1 MKIRSFI
8 FTILILIALL
18 GSVFLSCL
26 KAERLVEN
34 IQLAGGYAT
43 SFNRSFAAFELPA
56 EGLTDQE
63 LKRHMDT
70 DPLFD
75 RSHIPLNDH
84 KNAGLGPL
92 HNAKSCSACHVL
104 NGRGRP
110 VLGESLFRI
119 SLNQEKGNKPVPS
132 MGFQL
137 QDRATLGYEPEAF
150 VVREWIEKDNLRKLK
165 TRITTPDGN
174 ILPSEQV
181 ARSLRIPPPLVG
193 LGLLE
198 AIPEKDILMN
208 EDINDENND
217 GISGKAIRTK
227 DENGI
232 DHLGRFGWKATSASL
247 HQQTVDAYNE
257 DMGIT
262 TPTGPETSKNKEGNP
277 ADISW
282 KELDG
287 VTYYSQTLAAPATA
301 QKTNTQLVRKG
312 FKVFNELKCAS
323 CHIAKQH
330 TGFNPNAVA
339 GVINDQTIWP
349 YTDLLV
355 HDMGPGLDDGVS
367 EYGLSETFE
376 WRTTPLW
383 GLGLTKRVN
392 HYVGFLHDGR
402 ARTIDEA
409 ILWHGGEAEESK
421 NQYVDLSRAKKEDL
435 LAWLRQ
441 L

>member
-1 MKIRSFI
+1 MRIRSFI
-8 FTILILIALL
+8 FIILILISLL
-18 GSVFLSCL
+18 GSVFFSPLQA
-26 KAERLVEN
+26 KRLVESM
-34 IQLAGGYAT
+34 QLAGGST
-43 SFNRSFAAFELPA
+43 TIFSRSFAAFELPA

-104 NGRGRP
+104 NGRGRA

-119 SLNQEKGNKPVPS
+119 SLNKDKGDKPVPG

-137 QDRATLGYEPEAF
+137 QDRATFGYEPEAS
-150 VVREWIEKDNLRKLK
+150 VVREWIEKEKLRKLQ
-165 TRITTPDGN
+165 TTITTSDGKV
-174 ILPSEQV
+174 LPSDDV
-181 ARSLRIPPPLVG
+181 ARSLRIPPPLIG

-217 GISGKAIRTK
+217 GISGKAVHTK

-232 DHLGRFGWKATSASL
+232 DRLGRFGWKATSATL

-262 TPTGPETSKNKEGNP
+262 TPTGPDTNKTKDGMP

-282 KELDG
+282 EELDG

-301 QKTNTQLVRKG
+301 QKADTQLVKAG

-323 CHIAKQH
+323 CHIAKQQ
-330 TGFNPNAVA
+330 TGFNSNAVA
-339 GVINDQTIWP
+339 GVINNQTIWP

-355 HDMGPGLDDGVS
+355 HDMGPDLDDGVA
-367 EYGLSETFE
+367 EHGLSETFE

-421 NQYVDLSRAKKEDL
+421 NQYLSLNSAKKSQL
-435 LAWLRQ
+435 LKWLKQ

>member
-1 MKIRSFI
+1 MKIRSIIFI
-8 FTILILIALL
+8 ILILISLL
-18 GSVFLSCL
+18 GSVFFSPFQA
-26 KAERLVEN
+26 KRLVEN
-34 IQLAGGYAT
+34 MQLAGGST
-43 SFNRSFAAFELPA
+43 TTFSRSFAAFEIPA

-63 LKRHMDT
+63 LKRHTDT

-104 NGRGRP
+104 NGRGRA
-110 VLGESLFRI
+110 VLGESLFRV
-119 SLNQEKGNKPVPS
+119 SLNKGNGDQPVPYI
-132 MGFQL
+132 GFQL
-137 QDRATLGYEPEAF
+137 QDRATLGYEPEAS
-150 VVREWIEKDNLRKLK
+150 VVREWITKGNLRRLR
-165 TRITTPDGN
+165 TTITTPAGDV
-174 ILPSEQV
+174 LPLEEV
-181 ARSLRIPPPLVG
+181 ARSLRIPPPLIG

-198 AIPEKDILMN
+198 AIPEKDILVN

-217 GISGKAIRTK
+217 GISGKAVRTT

-232 DHLGRFGWKATSASL
+232 NRLGRFGWKATSATL

-257 DMGIT
+257 DMGLT
-262 TPTGPETSKNKEGNP
+262 TPIGPEINKTIEGIP

-282 KELDG
+282 EELDG
-287 VTYYSQTLAAPATA
+287 VTYYSQTLATPATA
-301 QKTNTQLVRKG
+301 QRADTQVVRAG
-312 FKVFNELKCAS
+312 FKVFNDLKCAG
-323 CHIAKQH
+323 CHTAKQQ
-330 TGFNPNAVA
+330 TGFNANAVA
-339 GVINDQTIWP
+339 GVINNQTIWP
-349 YTDLLV
+349 YTDLLI
-355 HDMGPGLDDGVS
+355 HDMGPGLDDGVA
-367 EYGLSETFE
+367 EHGLGETFE

-402 ARTIDEA
+402 ARTIEEA

-421 NQYVDLSRAKKEDL
+421 NQYVALNKTRQNQL
-435 LAWLRQ
+435 LAWLGQ

>member
-1 MKIRSFI
+1 M
-8 FTILILIALL
+8 L
-18 GSVFLSCL
+18 GSVFFSPFQA
-26 KAERLVEN
+26 KRLVETM
-34 IQLAGGYAT
+34 QLAGGST
-43 SFNRSFAAFELPA
+43 TVFSRSFAAFELPA
-56 EGLTDQE
+56 EGLTDLE
-63 LKRHMDT
+63 LKRHIHT
-70 DPLFD
+70 DALFD

-104 NGRGRP
+104 NGRGRAVP
-110 VLGESLFRI
+110 GESLFRI
-119 SLNQEKGNKPVPS
+119 SLNKDKGDQPVPG

-137 QDRATLGYEPEAF
+137 QDRAILGYEPEAS
-150 VVREWIEKDNLRKLK
+150 VVREWIKKDNLRKLE
-165 TRITTPDGN
+165 TSITTPDGN
-174 ILPSEQV
+174 VLSTDKV
-181 ARSLRIPPPLVG
+181 ARSLRIPPPLIG

-198 AIPEKDILMN
+198 AIPDEDILMN
-208 EDINDENND
+208 EDINDVNND
-217 GISGKAIRTK
+217 GISGKAVRTK

-232 DHLGRFGWKATSASL
+232 SRLGRFGWKATSATL

-262 TPTGPETSKNKEGNP
+262 TPLGPETNTTDDGKP

-282 KELDG
+282 EELDG

-301 QKTNTQLVRKG
+301 QKADSRVVRAG

-323 CHIAKQH
+323 CHIAKQQ
-330 TGFNPNAVA
+330 TGFNSNAVA
-339 GVINDQTIWP
+339 GVVNNQTIWP
-349 YTDLLV
+349 YTDLLL
-355 HDMGPGLDDGVS
+355 HDMGPELDDGVA
-367 EYGLSETFE
+367 EHGLSETFE

-402 ARTIDEA
+402 ARTIEEA
-409 ILWHGGEAEESK
+409 ILWHGGEAESSK
-421 NQYVDLSRAKKEDL
+421 NQYVQLKSGEKDQL
-435 LAWLRQ
+435 LAWLEQ